1 MNVAT
6 FVFRSRTFRERP
18 RRRLKERG
26 ARSRW
31 HHPCLVGRVS
41 ESLARAGYDEPTVM
55 WRMKRA
61 DGQSSHALID
71 PRPERAALIWFV
83 NDRPLGFR
91 EFDDLDSAL
100 RCSNQMQ
107 AQNWAA
113 GWRLASDDIPE
124 EP

>member
-1 MNVAT
+1 
-6 FVFRSRTFRERP
+6 
-18 RRRLKERG
+18 
-26 ARSRW
+26 
-31 HHPCLVGRVS
+31 
-41 ESLARAGYDEPTVM
+41 M

-113 GWRLASDDIPE
+113 GWRLASDDIPV